1 MAAQDRG
8 ELTCTPHGLLNQYP
22 CLKCASKTE
31 LLALIALA
39 AYAVNNAGDTTLT
52 DMLNDGA
59 CFKCL
64 SDHQMLEAIA
74 AAIIAIA
81 VEYGYFTDAN
91 DAIQT
96 AKCLTCEDP
105 AVVRGISVKA
115 ICEYIN
121 SVWPVAV

>member
-1 MAAQDRG
+1 MAQQGRG
-8 ELTCTPHGLLNQYP
+8 ELTCTPHGLVDKYP

-39 AYAVNNAGDTTLT
+39 AYAVNHAGDTTLT

-81 VEYGYFTDAN
+81 VEYGYFTDVT
-91 DAIQT
+91 DALHT

-105 AVVRGISVKA
+105 ALVRGISVKA

-121 SVWPVAV
+121 GVWPLEV